1 MNKGIDEPLYS
12 NSDDPDGDLSIYSF
26 AKDHT
31 EPGEN
36 IDTPDKQ
43 YDSVTYKEP
52 RNTDEDKH
60 YDHIMEDHY
69 QNPYS

>member
-1 MNKGIDEPLYS
+1 MIKGIDEPLYS
-12 NSDDPDGDLSIYSF
+12 NSDDPVGDLSIYSF